1 MYKFM
6 LIFNQPEALHHF
18 EDAYN
23 RLLARLEQMPHI
35 IRRQVINVTGSP
47 MGASRIYRILEV
59 YYLDKGMMEESL
71 RSPQGQLAG
80 AAIQQLQPGSF
91 EMVFADV
98 YEEAGG
104 YTPGTED

>member
-6 LIFNQPEALHHF
+6 LIFYQPEALYRF

-23 RLLARLEQMPHI
+23 HLLARLEQMPHI

-47 MGASRIYRILEV
+47 AGPSRIYRILEV
-59 YYLDKGMMEESL
+59 YYPDQSMMEASL

-80 AAIQQLQPGSF
+80 AAIQQFEPESF

-104 YTPGTED
+104 FTPKTED

>member
-6 LIFNQPEALHHF
+6 LIFHQPQALHHF

-23 RLLARLEQMPHI
+23 HLLARLEQMPHI

-47 MGASRIYRILEV
+47 TGPSRIYRILEV
-59 YYLDKGMMEESL
+59 YYPDKSMMEESL
-71 RSPQGQLAG
+71 RSPQGQVAG
-80 AAIQQLQPGSF
+80 AAIQQFTPDSF

-104 YTPGTED
+104 YTPQTED